1 MSRVLSESVTYGIDT
16 NHGFIHNKVRF
27 VGDDYEF
34 IPNTFVADGF
44 GTIAD
49 AAVFSF
55 LEIARNVFFDLKKE
69 TLDLVVLH
77 IYEERTVLRTPE
89 DELDLILQ
97 EFNK

>member
-1 MSRVLSESVTYGIDT
+1 MSRVLCESVTYRIDT

-27 VGDDYEF
+27 VGDGYEF
-34 IPNTFVADGF
+34 IPKFVVDGF

-55 LEIARNVFFDLKKE
+55 LEIARNVFFDLRKE
-69 TLDLVVLH
+69 TPDLTVLH
-77 IYEERTVLRTPE
+77 IYEERTVLRTPG